1 MPKKIFP
8 YNQHGHSGTYPWTW
22 AWDVPTSKGTGTPYV
37 VSVRRMTTTN
47 EVIWG
52 CNCQAGRN
60 GHPICQHR
68 QRVMYEIV
76 TVEDMLR
83 NLPENIRE
91 LVAPNLKVVQPNIRA
106 TGDRAVDLHN
116 NDRRIKVVM

>member
-8 YNQHGHSGTYPWTW
+8 YNQHGHAGTYPWTW

-37 VSVRRMTTTN
+37 VSVRRMATTN
-47 EVIWG
+47 EIIWG
-52 CNCQAGRN
+52 CNCTAGRN

-83 NLPENIRE
+83 NLPANIRE
-91 LVAPNLKVVQPNIRA
+91 LVAPNLTVVQPKTNMSSGTRVVELN
-106 TGDRAVDLHN
+106 TG
-116 NDRRIKVVM
+116 RRIKVVL